1 MEEGNKIM
9 ITKRKLFT
17 LIAGIAV
24 FSMVAG
30 GMFALYAQSQLTD
43 DVVRSLAMFRET
55 YYKIY
60 SNYVATPDPQKLI
73 YGAIKGMLES
83 LDPHSNFL
91 NPKAFNDLKVSTEGS
106 FGGLGIQIDIRDSW
120 LTVIAPMAGTPASR
134 LGIQAGDRIVKI
146 DNISTRGITTDGAIS
161 KLRGRPGTKVTIAIQ
176 REGVDQPMDFEVTRE
191 LIEIKSIPY
200 YGLIKNKTGYI
211 WLANFMSKK
220 TGDDLA
226 TAIKDLENQGMKQ
239 LILDLRG
246 NPGGQLNE
254 AVDVSSDFLK
264 DSSLVVFTKGRMPR
278 SNMTYN
284 AYKQNYDNLGQP
296 LYGPKKGPMVV
307 LINQGSA
314 SASEIV
320 AGALQDWDRALILGQ
335 TSFGKGSVQNI
346 VELNDSIAYKLTTAK
361 YYTPSGRCIHRDNS
375 AWQSGEIDIYEDDT
389 TKTNLDKLKNEGVNI
404 IGDTT
409 GSDSLVA
416 REMFTTV
423 GGLKRKVYGGGGIT
437 PDVKVSLPLLKKLES
452 NLERK
457 TLFFK
462 FAVKYTVTRKDLPP
476 ALEVDPPMLAEFKK
490 LLADEKFEYTEQEFK
505 ESETYI
511 KRALKREL
519 LSKLYG
525 DKAMTAFIL
534 EGDPQ
539 VQKAVELL
547 EQHKDLNK
555 LLQTGQNK

>member
-1 MEEGNKIM
+1 M

-43 DVVRSLAMFRET
+43 DVVRSLAMFREA

-60 SNYVATPDPQKLI
+60 SNYVVTPDPQKLI

-176 REGVDQPMDFEVTRE
+176 REGVDQPMDFEITRE

-296 LYGPKKGPMVV
+296 LYGPKKGSMVV

-375 AWQSGEIDIYEDDT
+375 AWQSGE
-389 TKTNLDKLKNEGVNI
+389 L
-404 IGDTT
+404 
-409 GSDSLVA
+409 DSLEEDSTA
-416 REMFTTV
+416 PKEKFTTL
-423 GGLKRKVYGGGGIT
+423 GGLKRTVYGGGGII
-437 PDVKVSLPLLKKLES
+437 PDVKVDLPLLKKLES

-462 FAVKYTVTRKDLPP
+462 FAVKYTVTRKDLPQT
-476 ALEVDPPMLAEFKK
+476 LEVDAPMLAEFKK
-490 LLADEKFEYTEQEFK
+490 LLADEKFEYTEQDFK
-505 ESETYI
+505 ESEAYI
-511 KRALKREL
+511 KKGIKREL

-525 DKAMTAFIL
+525 DKAMTAFLL
-534 EGDPQ
+534 EGDAQ

>member
-30 GMFALYAQSQLTD
+30 GMFTLYAQSQMADSLVSYQRLFNRALL
-43 DVVRSLAMFRET
+43 DVYGR
-55 YYKIY
+55 
-60 SNYVATPDPQKLI
+60 YVVAPDPQKLI
-73 YGAIKGMLES
+73 YGAIKGMLGS
-83 LDPHSNFL
+83 LDPHSTFL
-91 NPKAFNDLKVSTEGS
+91 DAKAFSDLKMSTEGS

-146 DNISTRGITTDGAIS
+146 DNLSTRGITTDGAIS
-161 KLRGRPGTKVTIAIQ
+161 KLRGKPGTKVTIAIQ
-176 REGVDQPMDFEVTRE
+176 REGVDQPMDFEITRE
-191 LIEIKSIPY
+191 LIELKSIPY
-200 YGLIKNKTGYI
+200 YGMIKNKIGYI
-211 WLANFMSKK
+211 WLASFMAKK
-220 TGDDLA
+220 TASDL
-226 TAIKDLENQGMKQ
+226 TDAIKDLESQGMKQ

-246 NPGGQLNE
+246 NPGGLLNE
-254 AVDVSSDFLK
+254 AVDISSNFIDK
-264 DSSLVVFTKGRMPR
+264 GSMVVFTRGRIVDA
-278 SNMTYN
+278 NHD
-284 AYKQNYDNLGQP
+284 YKVTIDP
-296 LYGPKKGPMVV
+296 LFGAKKGSMVV
-307 LINQGSA
+307 LVNQGSA

-320 AGALQDWDRALILGQ
+320 AGAMQDWDRALIVGQ

-346 VELNDSIAYKLTTAK
+346 IELNDSVAFKLTTAK

-375 AWQSGEIDIYEDDT
+375 AWQSGEM
-389 TKTNLDKLKNEGVNI
+389 
-404 IGDTT
+404 
-409 GSDSLVA
+409 DSLEEDSTA
-416 REMFTTV
+416 PKEKFTTL
-423 GGLKRKVYGGGGIT
+423 GGLKRTVYGGGGIV
-437 PDVKVSLPLLKKLES
+437 PDVKVDLPLLKKLES

-462 FAVKYTVTRKDLPP
+462 FAVKYTVTRKDLPQTM
-476 ALEVDPPMLAEFKK
+476 EVDPAMLAEFKK

-505 ESETYI
+505 ESEGYI
-511 KRALKREL
+511 KKGIKREL

-525 DKAMTAFIL
+525 DKAKNAFIL
-534 EGDPQ
+534 EDDAQ

-547 EQHKDLNK
+547 EKNKDLNK

>member
-30 GMFALYAQSQLTD
+30 GMFTLYAQSQLTD
-43 DVVRSLAMFRET
+43 QALQYQKLFRQVFSTVYDRYVVA
-55 YYKIY
+55 
-60 SNYVATPDPQKLI
+60 PDPQKLI
-73 YGAIKGMLES
+73 YGAIRGMLGS
-83 LDPHSNFL
+83 LDPHSQFL
-91 NPKAFNDLKVSTEGS
+91 DAKTLKDLRISTQGS
-106 FGGLGIQIDIRDSW
+106 FGGLGIQIDIRDNV
-120 LTVIAPMAGTPASR
+120 LTVVSPMAGTPAAR
-134 LGIQAGDRIVKI
+134 MGIQAGDRIIKI
-146 DNISTRGITTDGAIS
+146 ENVSTRGITTEGAIS
-161 KLRGRPGTKVTIAIQ
+161 KLRGQPGTEITITIQ
-176 REGVDQPMDFEVTRE
+176 REGVDQPMDFTITRAN
-191 LIEIKSIPY
+191 IEIQSIPY
-200 YGLIKNKTGYI
+200 SGFVKNKIGYI
-211 WLANFMSKK
+211 WLANFSEKS
-220 TGDDLA
+220 GPDLGR
-226 TAIKDLENQGMKQ
+226 AIQNLESQGVKQ
-239 LILDLRG
+239 LILDLRN
-246 NPGGQLNE
+246 NPGGLLNE
-254 AVDVSSDFLK
+254 AVDISSNFIDK
-264 DSSLVVFTKGRMPR
+264 GSMVVFTRGRLPDANR
-278 SNMTYN
+278 DFKVAS
-284 AYKQNYDNLGQP
+284 DP
-296 LYGPKKGPMVV
+296 LYGSKKGTMVV

-320 AGALQDWDRALILGQ
+320 AGAMQDWDRALIIGQ
-335 TSFGKGSVQNI
+335 TSFGKGSVQTVI
-346 VELNDSIAYKLTTAK
+346 PLGDSIAMKLTTAK

-404 IGDTT
+404 TGDTT

-462 FAVKYTVTRKDLPP
+462 FAIKYTVIHKDLPQTL
-476 ALEVDPPMLAEFKK
+476 AVDGVMLAEFKK

-505 ESETYI
+505 ESEAYI
-511 KRALKREL
+511 KKGLKREL

-525 DKAMTAFIL
+525 DKAMTAFLL
-534 EGDPQ
+534 EGDLQ